1 MRIPRFQTAG
11 GNFVQPMERGKIQM
25 INDIVCFYFFFAF
38 FVREQYLIGWAVLVT
53 VPIMLAIGLALN
65 PPNRKV

>member
-1 MRIPRFQTAG
+1 MTLYAFIF
-11 GNFVQPMERGKIQM
+11 F
-25 INDIVCFYFFFAF
+25 FFFAF

-65 PPNRKV
+65 PPNRNV

>member
-1 MRIPRFQTAG
+1 MTLYAFI
-11 GNFVQPMERGKIQM
+11 
-25 INDIVCFYFFFAF
+25 FFSAF